1 MRFSQRLF
9 LTLFCVLPC
18 LPLSAQ
24 QSDSTAKK
32 LPPTLPP
39 AQWQRPRTL
48 DVKHIALNL
57 RFDWQKKQAF
67 GTAKIT
73 LAPLSTI
80 SATQAITLDAA
91 MMTINAITLSDGKSL
106 KFDYEN
112 SDKNNNLKIYAN
124 RTIAEGEDITLT
136 IDYRTNWVNVPDP
149 NSLGGSTGKGL
160 RFYDKTAVEPRKRRH
175 CWSMAELN
183 SNRYWFPGYDDLG
196 DTRTSEIT
204 ATVPKP
210 LSVISNG
217 KLLETRTNAD
227 GTRTFHWKMDTPHA
241 NYQTSIAIGEFH
253 DIPRTAS
260 LGTQG
265 NKQDAVEVHT
275 YGFPDEKAATEA
287 STERLADMVK
297 FFSEKTGVKYPFA
310 AYNQVVAHDL
320 PWGMAGIG
328 TSTLSE
334 NMIDDFGTHADFLYL
349 WDWLEGEAL
358 AHQWFGNA
366 ITVRD
371 WSDIWLHRAF
381 SLYFSNLYCEYK
393 NGREEFLLYN
403 HGVFSLGSTF
413 GDWNGGLRRP
423 VVTKHYESAQAI
435 ATDNFAYFR
444 GAVMLN
450 TLRQQLGERKWWRA
464 IQGYAKANTG
474 KQVTTE
480 DFRKACEDAA
490 GEPLD
495 WFFDQWIYG
504 IGHPKFV
511 VNKSYDAASK
521 RLTLSLKQTQQRDS
535 ASAYP
540 QTAYFQGKMAIEL
553 DGRVETVWLEP
564 KAENTF
570 TFAAEAAPKLVNVDY
585 ENAWLK
591 EITFEKSLDEL
602 LYQLQNDAD
611 ITGRRWAMGE
621 LSKLAKNEKTTSADK
636 ERIYAGFRAV
646 ATGKSYWRLKY
657 MAILGLQGLLAPG
670 SLSALSPSAPPTKS
684 EAVRFDDATISMLLT
699 VIKNEK
705 AWTRAAAINFLGLTC
720 DPKFADLY
728 IGFLTNESDRVVNAA
743 ANALGKCKSPKAFDA
758 LVKLKDKPSWKNQS
772 LISTLNGLKAL
783 KDPRGVELALTAFKD
798 LASPRWTL
806 AVPIWDYRIAAAE
819 TLVALGKADSAYPF
833 ALDCLKKAIADDDMN
848 DIFNTILLITTL
860 ADPRGDEAFT
870 LTKAK
875 LKDDTNAMT
884 ALGQFEEQFKEAV
897 KKK

>member
-73 LAPLSTI
+73 LAPLSNI
-80 SATQAITLDAA
+80 PAMQAIMLDAA
-91 MMTINAITLSDGKSL
+91 MMTINTITLADGKPV
-106 KFDYEN
+106 KFEYEN
-112 SDKNNNLKIYAN
+112 TDKNNNLKIYAN
-124 RTIAEGEDITLT
+124 RTIAKGEDITLT
-136 IDYRTNWVNVPDP
+136 IDYRTNWVNIPDP

-160 RFYDKTAVEPRKRRH
+160 RFYDKTSVEPRKRRH

-183 SNRYWFPGYDDLG
+183 SNRYWFPCYDDLG

-217 KLLETRTNAD
+217 KLLETLTNAD

-241 NYQTSIAIGEFH
+241 NYQTSIAVGEFL
-253 DIPRTAS
+253 DIPRTIS
-260 LGTQG
+260 LGKQG
-265 NKQDAVEVHT
+265 NKQDAVELHT

-358 AHQWFGNA
+358 SHQWFGNA

-504 IGHPKFV
+504 IGHPRFA
-511 VNKSYDAASK
+511 VNKSYDATSK
-521 RLTLSLKQTQQRDS
+521 RLTLSLKQTQTRDS

-553 DGRVETVWLEP
+553 DGRVETVWIEP
-564 KAENTF
+564 KAESTF
-570 TFAAEAAPKLVNVDY
+570 TFPSEAAPKLVNVDY

-591 EITFEKSLDEL
+591 EITFEKLLDEL
-602 LYQLQNDAD
+602 LYQLQNDQD

-670 SLSALSPSAPPTKS
+670 SLSALSPSAPPTKN
-684 EAVRFDDATISMLLT
+684 EAVPFDDATISALLS
-699 VIKNEK
+699 VINNEK

-728 IGFLTNESDRVVNAA
+728 ISFLTNESDRVINAA
-743 ANALGKCKSPKAFDA
+743 ANALGKCKSSKAFDV

-783 KDPRGVELALTAFKD
+783 KDPRGVDIALTAFKD

-819 TLVALGKADSAYPF
+819 TLVALGKADAAYPF
-833 ALDCLKKAIADDDMN
+833 TFDCLKKAIAENDMN

-860 ADPRGDEAFT
+860 ADPRGDEAFALAKT
-870 LTKAK
+870 K
-875 LKDDTNAMT
+875 LKDDANAMA
-884 ALGQFEEQFKEAV
+884 ALEQFEGQFKEAV